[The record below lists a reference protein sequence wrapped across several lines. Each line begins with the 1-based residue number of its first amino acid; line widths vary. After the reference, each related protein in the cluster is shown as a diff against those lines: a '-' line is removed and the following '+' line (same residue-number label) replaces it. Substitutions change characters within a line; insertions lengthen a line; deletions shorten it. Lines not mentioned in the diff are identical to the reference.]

1 MQENKYIDFQE
12 YIRAGEPHKREK
24 AYAWRTAIGLQSV
37 DGLYVSDYLKQTAKR
52 HIEGEITIDQ
62 ARELVNTYYKTKP
75 IKEKD
80 DDIMQEADK
89 VSANISKLLQEET
102 FAFTF
107 VGLLAIHKRVFEGV
121 FNFAGQIRD
130 YNITKKEW
138 VLRGDTVLYVSAT
151 DIKQAVEYDLQTEKE
166 FNYAGLS
173 MEKVAEHIAKFVSG
187 IWQIHP
193 FGEGNTRTTAIFTI
207 KYLRSL
213 GFKVDNNLFADN
225 AWYFRNALVR
235 ANYKNIQKGI
245 SYEPVFLIRFFRNLL
260 IGENNELKNR
270 YLLIEPPTEWR
281 KEVEKMIEQIKKSTP
296 TTTPTTTPTSLNFSV
311 SQRIDKIFNI
321 KNENTLRIVKTIG
334 EEQLGIKQIMELIG
348 LKDRKNFITYSLTPA
363 LQEGFIQMLYP
374 DNPHHPK
381 QKYLLTVKGFSLY
394 NEIMKKEK

>member
-24 AYAWRTAIGLQSV
+24 AYAWKTAIGLQAV

-107 VGLLAIHKRVFEGV
+107 VGLLAIHKRVFEDV
-121 FNFAGQIRD
+121 FDFAGQIRD

-151 DIKQAVEYDLQTEKE
+151 DIKQAIEYDLQTEKE
-166 FNYAGLS
+166 FNYAGLP
-173 MEKVAEHIAKFVSG
+173 MEKVAEHIARFVSG

-245 SYEPVFLIRFFRNLL
+245 SYEPVFLIRFFRSLL
-260 IGENNELKNR
+260 MGENNELKNR

-281 KEVEKMIEQIKKSTP
+281 KEVEKMIEQMKQP
-296 TTTPTTTPTSLNFSV
+296 TPTTTPTSLNFSV
-311 SQRIDKIFNI
+311 SPRFDKIFNV

-334 EEQLGIKQIMELIG
+334 EEELGIKQIMELIG

-394 NEIMKKEK
+394 NEIVKK